1 MFYWIPHWSSD
12 DLKDLNKGLHQ
23 FVIFC
28 SLVNFLM
35 KLAVIGMLALTQRD
49 LITKET
55 NQIRQNLSK
64 GIAAATSKRG
74 GPAGSQQLP

>member
-1 MFYWIPHWSSD
+1 MVTWIVDLLWMFYWIPHWISD

-35 KLAVIGMLALTQRD
+35 KLAVIAMLALTQRD

-55 NQIRQNLSK
+55 N
-64 GIAAATSKRG
+64 
-74 GPAGSQQLP
+74 

>member
-1 MFYWIPHWSSD
+1 VVTWIVDLLWMFYWIPHWSSD

-35 KLAVIGMLALTQRD
+35 KLAVIAMLALTQRD

-55 NQIRQNLSK
+55 N
-64 GIAAATSKRG
+64 
-74 GPAGSQQLP
+74 

>member
-1 MFYWIPHWSSD
+1 MVTWIVDLLWMFYWIPHWSSD

-55 NQIRQNLSK
+55 N
-64 GIAAATSKRG
+64 
-74 GPAGSQQLP
+74 

>member
-55 NQIRQNLSK
+55 N
-64 GIAAATSKRG
+64 
-74 GPAGSQQLP
+74 

>member
-1 MFYWIPHWSSD
+1 MVTWIVDLLWMFYWIPHWSSD

-35 KLAVIGMLALTQRD
+35 KLAVIAMLALTQRD

-55 NQIRQNLSK
+55 N
-64 GIAAATSKRG
+64 
-74 GPAGSQQLP
+74 